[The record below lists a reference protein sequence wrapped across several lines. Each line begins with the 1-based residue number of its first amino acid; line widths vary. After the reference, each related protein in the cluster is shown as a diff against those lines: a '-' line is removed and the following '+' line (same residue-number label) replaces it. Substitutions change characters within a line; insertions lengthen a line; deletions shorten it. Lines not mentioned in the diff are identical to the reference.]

1 MKLFIYNR
9 EKCISG
15 TTSAGQRSIRMD
27 RNGCIF
33 LSSALVQEL
42 GLEEESITVLVGDE
56 DDPRQW
62 LFLCIV
68 DDEGGFPVRLKKR
81 KR

>member
-56 DDPRQW
+56 DDPRQC
-62 LFLCIV
+62 FLCIV